1 VTAGVQ
7 KKAAGAPIS
16 VQRALDLFLSPL
28 LNIFVRL
35 NIKPNGLTIIGV
47 ILSIPVTWCLAHG
60 EWIAAALWLL
70 GAGFFDVLDGAL
82 ARVTRST
89 GIFGAFFDSTMDRIS
104 EALVFLGFILY
115 YCGNRDLTGA
125 GLAFAV
131 CLLSQLI
138 SYTRARAEGLG
149 LRNDQGWVTR
159 PVRILLLAGGLLIG
173 QPAAILW
180 VLAVLSLVTVFQ
192 RIDHVFQM
200 TKRVRKTKN

>member
-1 VTAGVQ
+1 VTVRFG
-7 KKAAGAPIS
+7 KKATGVPRSIK
-16 VQRALDLFLSPL
+16 QALDLFLSPL

-35 NIKPNGLTIIGV
+35 NLKPNGLTIIGV
-47 ILSIPVTWCLAHG
+47 VLSIPVTWCLAHG
-60 EWIAAALWLL
+60 QWIPASLWLL

-82 ARVTRST
+82 ARATRST

-159 PVRILLLAGGLLIG
+159 PVRIFLLAGGLLIG
-173 QPAAILW
+173 QPMAILW
-180 VLAVLSLVTVFQ
+180 ILAVLSVVTVFQ